1 MLGVVLW
8 SDRKDHKAVIWCEDH
23 GDLAY
28 FNGGAEAPIEMPEFD
43 AGDLVHF
50 ELHQESHL
58 RLARNPRRI
67 DQGAYGGLAGQLQVA
82 SAINRLQVVP
92 TVKQPNAVPNRSES
106 PAAATNVIPFKREHT
121 ERADRDLVV
130 V

>member
-8 SDRKDHKAVIWCEDH
+8 SDRSDHKAVIWCEDH

-28 FNGGAEAPIEMPEFD
+28 FNGAGDALKEMPEFD

-50 ELHQESHL
+50 ELDQESRL

-67 DQGAYGGLAGQLQVA
+67 DQGAYDGLAGQLQVA
-82 SAINRLQVVP
+82 SAI
-92 TVKQPNAVPNRSES
+92 KQPKAASNRSES
-106 PAAATNVIPFKREHT
+106 PASAANIIPFERERT
-121 ERADRDLVV
+121 ERAGRSRVV

>member
-8 SDRKDHKAVIWCEDH
+8 SDRRDHKAVIWCEDH

-28 FNGGAEAPIEMPEFD
+28 FNGGTETPIEAPEFD

-50 ELHQESHL
+50 ELHKDRHL

-67 DQGAYGGLAGQLQVA
+67 DQGAYDGLAGQLQIA
-82 SAINRLQVVP
+82 S
-92 TVKQPNAVPNRSES
+92 TVKQPKKASNRSEN
-106 PAAATNVIPFKREHT
+106 PAAVAKVIPIRRNHI